1 MPLAEAALR
10 EGGAGFYAVQA
21 AIAALHAEAPR
32 AEDTDWR
39 QIAVLYAL
47 LLRLH
52 PSPVIALNRAVAVA
66 MTGDIDRGLRLLE
79 DIEARRELVG
89 YHLLPAAKADLLRRL
104 GRTDEAAVAYREAL
118 ALVTPAPERRY
129 LERRLLEA
137 GAADRTPAGRSP
149 R

>member
-32 AEDTDWR
+32 AEETDWR

-52 PSPVIALNRAVAVA
+52 SSPVIALNRAVAVA
-66 MTGDIDRGLRLLE
+66 MTGAIERGLRLLE
-79 DIEARRELVG
+79 DVETRGELAG

-104 GRTDEAAVAYREAL
+104 GRRDEAAAAYRDAL

-129 LERRLLEA
+129 LERRLREVSSSRWEA
-137 GAADRTPAGRSP
+137 AQPDV
-149 R
+149 